1 MNNLNMVDWLTLIFS
16 MLSVIL
22 AFWQIIRTE
31 GMQPA
36 EGISVAYQLKDISIE
51 TRARTLHITAQ
62 ALTDMKIYAPQM
74 VIMINGIRQPAREND
89 KLTANMMSVENGETL
104 EATIVQHENDE
115 ITIIIQCLESS
126 PIRREPVAWGWKY
139 TINTFNLNAYGS
151 HPLLENSVWR
161 WYPCSNLIHLLNQL
175 LQHAHLHYRLPVGYW
190 KKPKEQWNSLLPAL
204 EPSHDPANAHSP
216 QQAE

>member
-16 MLSVIL
+16 MLSVVL

-36 EGISVAYQLKDISIE
+36 EGISVAYRLKDISTE
-51 TRARTLHITAQ
+51 TRTRTLHITAQ

-74 VIMINGIRQPAREND
+74 VIMINGIRQSAREND

-115 ITIIIQCLESS
+115 ITIIIQCLKS
-126 PIRREPVAWGWKY
+126 
-139 TINTFNLNAYGS
+139 
-151 HPLLENSVWR
+151 
-161 WYPCSNLIHLLNQL
+161 
-175 LQHAHLHYRLPVGYW
+175 
-190 KKPKEQWNSLLPAL
+190 
-204 EPSHDPANAHSP
+204 
-216 QQAE
+216 